1 MRLLTL
7 APLLFLASFTLCGQ
21 EDPVRVDGGTD
32 TAALTVLASDA
43 ESAPLAGAAVT
54 LGGQLQA
61 ETTPADFSVPP
72 GAPLTVSL
80 ALAGWSFAPAETTV
94 TLAAGA
100 EDTLRFRGE
109 TLPVHMVIV
118 EDLTNTGCTSCPD
131 AAAAMFTAI
140 ENASG
145 PVVGIAFHA
154 FWPAGNDPFFLYNPS
169 MNMLRVNTASSDAFY
184 AVGSTPKVYVDGQV
198 EADHFNP
205 ASILEAIEARLAV
218 SPQLDMTVTRSQEG
232 GTVTVEA
239 AGTVI
244 GTPGAGP
251 WRLYLVLYETL
262 VHYDHAPNHQ
272 TEWHNTVRHVNT
284 HTDGLQGV
292 PVIMTPGADFGATA
306 VFTPN
311 LGIANAD
318 SLRALAFVQHDETKT
333 ILDAAH
339 EPNGGR

>member
-118 EDLTNTGCTSCPD
+118 EDFTGAGCDGCP
-131 AAAAMFTAI
+131 AAGTAMEEAI
-140 ENASG
+140 TQAMG
-145 PVVGIAFHA
+145 PVYTLGFHQTYS
-154 FWPAGNDPFFLYNPS
+154 GYDPFFFYNPS
-169 MNMLRVNTASSDAFY
+169 VHNQRYSFY
-184 AVGSTPKVYVDGQV
+184 SVSSTPQIIVDGDV
-198 EADHFNP
+198 VVDKFNST
-205 ASILEAIEARLAV
+205 AILAAIESRLAAE
-218 SPQLDMTVTRSQEG
+218 PQLAMTVTRTQEG

-251 WRLYLVLYETL
+251 WRLYLVLYETYIYYEAENGQNDWRH
-262 VHYDHAPNHQ
+262 V
-272 TEWHNTVRHVNT
+272 VRHVNT

-292 PVIMTPGADFGATA
+292 PVDLTPGADFGATA